1 MKFSEP
7 RITELS
13 PKKFVGMHIST
24 SYAENNTGILWRNF
38 MPHRNKIQHKIN
50 NDLIS
55 LQVFPH
61 DYFLSFNPTTTF
73 EKWALVEVENHY
85 TVLEDMEQYSLSGGL
100 YAVFEHKGM
109 DTSIFQYIYAT
120 WIPESIYQLDN
131 RPHFE
136 ILGEKYKQGSPLSE
150 EEIWIPICLK

>member
-1 MKFSEP
+1 MNFSEP

-13 PKKFVGMHIST
+13 PKSLVGMHITT

-38 MPHRNKIQHKIN
+38 MPYRNKIQHKIN
-50 NDLIS
+50 NNLIS
-55 LQVFPH
+55 LQVFPL
-61 DYFLSFNPTTTF
+61 DYFQSFNPTTTF
-73 EKWALVEVENHY
+73 EKWALVEVENHD
-85 TVLEDMEQYSLSGGL
+85 TILEDMEQYSLSGGL
-100 YAVFEHKGM
+100 YAVFEYKGM